1 MRSRL
6 VLCLSVVVFAGLILS
21 AASSPPEP
29 PTAGNW
35 DAAAAGRYLEGR
47 VAFWQTWPN
56 AQRDHDTACVS
67 CHTILPY
74 AIARP
79 ALQSTASPFVGTPS
93 ERHML
98 ANVARRTTMWRDVE
112 PFYPDQT
119 RGIPKSSESRGT
131 ESVLNAAIL
140 STRDSS
146 TKMLADDTRQALSNM
161 WALQMRTGNLKGAW
175 AWLNFG
181 LEPWEGP
188 ASSYFGAS
196 IAAIAVARAP
206 GAYAG
211 TADIQPQLTLLKEYL
226 RAGAETESLF
236 NKLMILWASG
246 ELPGVLDSARQKK
259 VHDAALAAQN
269 KDGGWSMAALAP
281 WKRLDNTTIDAGSD
295 GFATALAT
303 LALLESGVPT
313 SSAPMRAARA
323 WLVSH
328 QDPKSGAL
336 PAMSVNRLR
345 DPGTEPGRFMTD
357 AATGYAVLAL
367 ARDWN

>member
-1 MRSRL
+1 MRTRL
-6 VLCLSVVVFAGLILS
+6 TLCLSVVVVAGLFAS
-21 AASSPPEP
+21 ASSPAEP
-29 PTAGNW
+29 AAKTW
-35 DAAAAGRYLEGR
+35 DSAAAGKYLEGR

-56 AQRDHDTACVS
+56 SQRDHDTACVS

-74 AIARP
+74 AVARP
-79 ALQSTASPFVGTPS
+79 ALQKTASAFVGTAN
-93 ERHML
+93 EQHML
-98 ANVARRTTMWRDVE
+98 ANVTKRVTMWRDVE

-119 RGIPKSSESRGT
+119 RGIPKSSESRGV
-131 ESVLNAAIL
+131 ESVLNALIL
-140 STRDSS
+140 STRDAGSN
-146 TKMLADDTRQALSNM
+146 TLTDEARLALSNM
-161 WALQMRTGNLKGAW
+161 WALQMRTGNLKGGW

-196 IAAIAVARAP
+196 VAAMAIGRAP
-206 GAYAG
+206 GRYAE
-211 TADIQPQLTLLKEYL
+211 TADIQTQLTLLKEYL

-236 NKLMILWASG
+236 NKLMIVWASG
-246 ELPGVLDSARQKK
+246 ELSGVLDPMQQKK

-269 KDGGWSMAALAP
+269 SDGGWSMAVLAP

-303 LALLESGVPT
+303 LALLQSGVPT
-313 SSAPMRAARA
+313 SSPAMRAART

-336 PAMSVNRLR
+336 PAMSVNRVR
-345 DPGTEPGRFMTD
+345 DPATEPAKFMTD
-357 AATGYAVLAL
+357 AATGYAMLAL
-367 ARDWN
+367 TRDWK